1 MQQPHQELA
10 GLIDGN
16 YGTRAQVEESNFAAR
31 PCYHPATTGVGP
43 IFSSPLPSAI
53 IAIVPAITAG
63 IHQSMVEFASWLAM
77 SPTCWRHIRPTA
89 KCRHFWP
96 TWLCCAN
103 TKLIPTQYFCVGD
116 GRHLPLSSFST
127 RGTYAQP
134 AKNLYIR
141 SLVYNTISEFFVDN
155 NNTQQPT

>member
-77 SPTCWRHIRPTA
+77 SPTCWQHVGPTA

-96 TWLCCAN
+96 TRPCRAD
-103 TKLIPTQYFCVGD
+103 TKLIPTQHFCVGMAD
-116 GRHLPLSSFST
+116 IYPFLLLVPEVRMHNLPKTSTYVVLST
-127 RGTYAQP
+127 
-134 AKNLYIR
+134 IR
-141 SLVYNTISEFFVDN
+141 
-155 NNTQQPT
+155 